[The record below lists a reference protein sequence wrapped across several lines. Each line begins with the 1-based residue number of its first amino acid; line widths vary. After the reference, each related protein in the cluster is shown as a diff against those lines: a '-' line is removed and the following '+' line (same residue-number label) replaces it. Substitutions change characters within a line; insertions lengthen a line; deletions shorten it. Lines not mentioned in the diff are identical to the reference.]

1 MLNVLLMVKVE
12 NEAAKKTVLS
22 MELVPVDLLTLA

>member
-1 MLNVLLMVKVE
+1 MVKVE